1 MPESEDPKPPN
12 DEVMAPGNQ
21 QPAQLSEDEYQE
33 LSDVQ
38 MDLICEKAEAMQES
52 REDVEVEYSVSL
64 RTYIHAARRVDGKEW
79 PNRTDM

>member
-64 RTYIHAARRVDGKEW
+64 WTCRHAATRVCRSE
-79 PNRTDM
+79 